1 MKICI
6 YRISRNAIA
15 IAIAIVMGSD
25 NTVTLCGTTNDLIMD
40 ACDAVTIC

>member
-6 YRISRNAIA
+6 YRISRNA